1 MNVYDFPFG
10 LTKTDQ
16 LGLHV
21 ASLGALHVGSCD
33 ILIMSGECSDLDAE
47 IGVKGTSISLWL
59 SYLSLQPFSN
69 PNLKSRACTIQSI

>member
-1 MNVYDFPFG
+1 MNLYDFPFG

-47 IGVKGTSISLWL
+47 IGVFCLL
-59 SYLSLQPFSN
+59 LV
-69 PNLKSRACTIQSI
+69 RAWAWMQITVKVTEDYIDVMN